1 MVRSEAIDNRLRTLG
16 RRSTTLDETIQ
27 GFPSAPLG
35 PGWRA
40 ATADIIASGEAAI
53 QRRRS
58 IRNFRRTT
66 LNNNHNYHHNNNNCN
81 DCCSDNGFE
90 KLPLHVVDSTNGVV
104 IDGEGPLYPDIRIKL
119 VWSSIVK
126 LYITYTPF
134 YHYY

>member
-16 RRSTTLDETIQ
+16 RRSTTLDETIH

-66 LNNNHNYHHNNNNCN
+66 INNSHNHHNHHNNNNNSN
-81 DCCSDNGFE
+81 DCSSDNEFE

-119 VWSSIVK
+119 V
-126 LYITYTPF
+126 
-134 YHYY
+134 